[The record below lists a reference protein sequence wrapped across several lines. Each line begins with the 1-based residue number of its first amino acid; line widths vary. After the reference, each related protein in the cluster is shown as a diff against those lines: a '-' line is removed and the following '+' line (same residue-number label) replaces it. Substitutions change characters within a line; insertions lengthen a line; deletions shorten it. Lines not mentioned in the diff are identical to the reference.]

1 MPGTYVFFLFFSG
14 SNVGEAVMKQQS
26 WGVDG
31 VIVDHVLE
39 MVRVARQM
47 DEPAE
52 SPSSAA
58 LGRRVSVA
66 LC

>member
-1 MPGTYVFFLFFSG
+1 MLFFLVC
-14 SNVGEAVMKQQS
+14 SNIGEAVVKQQS
-26 WGVDG
+26 WGIDG

-47 DEPAE
+47 DEPVP
-52 SPSSAA
+52 PSRAA
-58 LGRRVSVA
+58 MGTRRVSVA